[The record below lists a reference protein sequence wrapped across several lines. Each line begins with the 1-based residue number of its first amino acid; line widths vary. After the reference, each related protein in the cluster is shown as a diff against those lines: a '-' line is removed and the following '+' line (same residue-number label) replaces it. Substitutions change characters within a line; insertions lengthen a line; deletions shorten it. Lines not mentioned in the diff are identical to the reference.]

1 MRQSDQANCQGGGR
15 RQVFW
20 RRLLGWGGA
29 VIGAVLVG
37 SIPTGTAHQPITTQ
51 VMFNRE
57 IIRILDRNC
66 LACHSPGHLKADIP
80 LTTYRQ
86 ARPWAKAIKEEVLER
101 RMVPFQVVKGYGE
114 FRNPYSLTQREQE
127 LLLSWIE
134 GGAPKGDEK
143 DYPQA
148 SIRARLRGEWLA
160 GKEPDHWL
168 PIPEAVRIPAG
179 MAHLDRCV
187 VVEAGNK
194 APFWVEQFDFQPGNR
209 EVVSRA
215 DYFLAPAGRAGG
227 DPCGWPTARLAPI
240 GNWVPGAVTT
250 PLPPG
255 MGYRI
260 PAGARLVIRLRYQ
273 GIDRET
279 TDQSR
284 LGWHLMP
291 GTTPGP
297 APLAVGHQRLAGP
310 AGIALQDG
318 ERQRRVSFSEEIRQE
333 RQAIGLRPLLFPYA
347 TSIEVKLER
356 PDGASEVLLVARGYH
371 YDWQPAYHFK
381 QPVQLPRGSRLH
393 VIAYLDNSA
402 ENPALAERTRR
413 RVLFREPL
421 LELISAPRAV
431 SPTTAYSN

>member
-1 MRQSDQANCQGGGR
+1 MRLSDR
-15 RQVFW
+15 REGQRGTQRPVIW

-86 ARPWAKAIKEEVLER
+86 ARPWAKAIKEEVLEH

-148 SIRARLRGEWLA
+148 SIRSRLRGESIK
-160 GKEPDHWL
+160 GKEPDRWL
-168 PIPEAVRIPAG
+168 PFPDVIRIPAG
-179 MAHLDRCV
+179 PANLDRCV
-187 VVEAGNK
+187 VLEAGNQG
-194 APFWVEQFDFQPGNR
+194 PVWVEQFDFQPGNR

-215 DYFLAPAGRAGG
+215 DYYLVPSGKAGG
-227 DPCGWPTARLAPI
+227 DPCSWSTARLAPI
-240 GNWVPGAVTT
+240 GNWVPGAVSA
-250 PLPPG
+250 PLPEG

-260 PAGARLVIRLRYQ
+260 PTKARVVIHLRYQ
-273 GIDRET
+273 GVDRET

-284 LGWHLMP
+284 LGWHIKRD
-291 GTTPGP
+291 GVP
-297 APLAVGHQRLAGP
+297 ALGVGHQRLSGP
-310 AGIALQDG
+310 AVVALPAG
-318 ERQRRVSFSEEIRQE
+318 ERQRRVSFTEEIREE

-347 TSIEVKLER
+347 TSIEVKLDR
-356 PDGASEVLLVARGYH
+356 PDNTSEVLLVARGYRH
-371 YDWQPAYHFK
+371 DWQPAYHFK
-381 QPVQLPRGSRLH
+381 QPVRLPRGSRLT
-393 VIAYLDNSA
+393 VIAYLDNSE
-402 ENPALAERTRR
+402 ENPALAELPRR
-413 RVLFREPL
+413 RVRFREPL
-421 LELISAPRAV
+421 LELISAPHVA
-431 SPTTAYSN
+431 PAATAYSN

>member
-1 MRQSDQANCQGGGR
+1 MRLWGGEARPGGER
-15 RQVFW
+15 RPRTR

-29 VIGAVLVG
+29 VIGSVLVG

-66 LACHSPGHLKADIP
+66 LACHSPGHIKADIP

-86 ARPWAKAIKEEVLER
+86 ARPWAKAIKEEVLEH

-148 SIRARLRGEWLA
+148 AIRSRLRGEWVD
-160 GKEPDHWL
+160 GMEPDRWL
-168 PIPEAVRIPAG
+168 QVPDVIRIPAG
-179 MAHLDRCV
+179 EAAVDRCV
-187 VVEAGNK
+187 VLKVGN
-194 APFWVEQFDFQPGNR
+194 PTPVWVERFDFQPGNR
-209 EVVSRA
+209 EVLSRA
-215 DYFLAPAGRAGG
+215 DYYLVPEGRAAGN
-227 DPCGWPTARLAPI
+227 PCAWPPGRWAPI
-240 GNWVPGAVTT
+240 GNWVPGAVST

-255 MGYRI
+255 MGYRL
-260 PAGARLVIRLRYQ
+260 PTAARVVLRLRYR

-284 LGWHLMP
+284 LGWHASRQA
-291 GTTPGP
+291 TP
-297 APLAVGHQRLAGP
+297 PLAVGHRLLAGSQATTLP
-310 AGIALQDG
+310 PG
-318 ERQRRVSFSEEIRQE
+318 ERQRRLSFNEEIRQD

-347 TSIEVKLER
+347 SSIEVKLTR
-356 PDGASEVLLVARGYH
+356 PDGSSEVLLVARGYR
-371 YDWQPAYHFK
+371 YDWQPTYYFK
-381 QPVQLPRGSRLH
+381 RPVPLPRGSRLS
-393 VIAYLDNSA
+393 VIAYLDNSD
-402 ENPALAERTRR
+402 ENPALRESPRQS
-413 RVLFREPL
+413 VLFREPL
-421 LELISAPRAV
+421 LELISAPGEAA
-431 SPTTAYSN
+431 STTAYSN